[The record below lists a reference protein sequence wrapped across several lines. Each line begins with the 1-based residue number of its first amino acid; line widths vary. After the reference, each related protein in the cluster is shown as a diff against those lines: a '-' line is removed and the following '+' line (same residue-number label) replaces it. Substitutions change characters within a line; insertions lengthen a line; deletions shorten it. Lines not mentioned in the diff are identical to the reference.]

1 MNRGWVLATISN
13 YNFCLSGTKDCQ
25 KFCCFS
31 AFILVQLYQQ
41 RPQKENCYLDLDF
54 ILGFSSLGEFS
65 PSSPGCPGSLKLQF
79 LCSQPHEFAYSSS
92 AFSSSW
98 WPPWTFLVS
107 WPVPK
112 SQLMPTGKKQNA
124 ESMAQLSGSPFS
136 PGPHCSS
143 LVRQRQSDTF
153 KQTSLLEYFICIF
166 SCSRWEHW
174 FVISYFIT
182 ARSES
187 NYFFFIFIK
196 FLHTSESIFWYGHCC
211 YENYFFLLHKVV
223 YFAS

>member
-41 RPQKENCYLDLDF
+41 MPQKENCYLDLDF

-112 SQLMPTGKKQNA
+112 KESTNA
-124 ESMAQLSGSPFS
+124 HWKEAKCRKHGSTQWISLLS
-136 PGPHCSS
+136 
-143 LVRQRQSDTF
+143 R
-153 KQTSLLEYFICIF
+153 TSLLKSGAPAAIWHLQTDVPVRIFYLHFQLFSVRARIC
-166 SCSRWEHW
+166 
-174 FVISYFIT
+174 Y
-182 ARSES
+182 
-187 NYFFFIFIK
+187 K
-196 FLHTSESIFWYGHCC
+196 
-211 YENYFFLLHKVV
+211 LLHHSQKWK
-223 YFAS
+223 

>member
-31 AFILVQLYQQ
+31 AFILAQLYQQ
-41 RPQKENCYLDLDF
+41 MPQKENCYLDLDF

-65 PSSPGCPGSLKLQF
+65 PSSPGCPGSLKLPIF
-79 LCSQPHEFAYSSS
+79 VLPA
-92 AFSSSW
+92 
-98 WPPWTFLVS
+98 PWVCLQLFCLLLLLVATLNIFGLLACTQES
-107 WPVPK
+107 
-112 SQLMPTGKKQNA
+112 TNA
-124 ESMAQLSGSPFS
+124 HWKEAKCRKHGSTQWISFS

-143 LVRQRQSDTF
+143 LVRQQQSDTF
-153 KQTSLLEYFICIF
+153 KQASLLEYFICIF

-187 NYFFFIFIK
+187 N
-196 FLHTSESIFWYGHCC
+196 
-211 YENYFFLLHKVV
+211 
-223 YFAS
+223 